1 MLPEAGHNAVEGFER
16 PGNVSD
22 QTHVVLLGSN
32 SAGERLQPVYD
43 GMAELLRRS
52 GVGQSVLEAE
62 GESVLA
68 QIMSLTVL
76 GDYASYY
83 LGLLYGADPSP
94 VPRIN
99 ALKAMIEES

>member
-1 MLPEAGHNAVEGFER
+1 M
-16 PGNVSD
+16 
-22 QTHVVLLGSN
+22 
-32 SAGERLQPVYD
+32 
-43 GMAELLRRS
+43 
-52 GVGQSVLEAE
+52 
-62 GESVLA
+62 A

-99 ALKAMIEES
+99 ALKAMIEGKLAVNTV